1 MGCKRLYIIGCL
13 LCLATWNQVLA
24 QETRDSVKIYFRQ
37 AYSTLDLSIRNNREA
52 LDRIADSLEGSYADS
67 IYQLKKIHVI
77 GGASPEGSIPLNI
90 RLSEKRADRL
100 FDYLSKYRS
109 LPDSLKTVSHLG
121 RDWQGLLRLI
131 EADPKVPYREETIEF
146 IQDILARCAE
156 GEREIDNNVGRLSR
170 FKGGE
175 PYRYMYHNLFPEL
188 RASRLIL
195 WYERIW
201 NPLKS
206 QPLQISAP
214 LSLGL
219 EVESAPLCPAPVQID
234 RRKPFYMGIKN
245 NMLYDLALVPNL
257 GVEFYL
263 GAHLSVATNWM
274 YAWWKHSTCDWFWR
288 IYGGDIALR
297 GWMGRKAKEKPLT
310 GHHLGIYLQTLTY
323 DFEVGG
329 RGYIGGVPGG
339 DIFDKANCAAGIEYG
354 YSLPIGRR
362 LNLDF
367 TIGVGYLWGT
377 YYEYLPID
385 DCYVWQA
392 TKKRQFF
399 GPTKAE
405 VSLVWLIGRGNVNRE
420 KGGRR

>member
-1 MGCKRLYIIGCL
+1 MGNKRLYIIGCL

-24 QETRDSVKIYFRQ
+24 QEIRDSVKIYFRQ
-37 AYSTLDLSIRNNREA
+37 SYSTLDLSIRNNREA
-52 LDRIADSLEGSYADS
+52 LDRIADSLEGNYADS
-67 IYQLKKIHVI
+67 IYQLKKIQVI
-77 GGASPEGSIPLNI
+77 GGASPEGTIPLNI

-100 FDYLSKYRS
+100 FTYLSKYGT
-109 LPDSLKTVSHLG
+109 LPDSLKVVTHLG
-121 RDWQGLLRLI
+121 RDWQGLLRLV
-131 EADPKVPYREETIEF
+131 EADPNVPYREETIEF
-146 IQDILARCAE
+146 IQEIIARSAN

-170 FKGGE
+170 FKGGK
-175 PYRYMYHNLFPEL
+175 PYRYMYHNPFPEL

-195 WYERIW
+195 WYERVC
-201 NPLKS
+201 NPLKMS
-206 QPLQISAP
+206 TLKFPPPSWGGLDVEFASLNPIPLK
-214 LSLGL
+214 
-219 EVESAPLCPAPVQID
+219 ID
-234 RRKPFYMGIKN
+234 HPKPFYMGIKN
-245 NMLYDLALVPNL
+245 NLLYDLALVPNI

-263 GAHLSVATNWM
+263 GGHLSVATNWM
-274 YAWWKHSTCDWFWR
+274 YAWWRHTTSDWFWR

-297 GWMGRKAKEKPLT
+297 GWLGRRAKEKPLT
-310 GHHLGIYLQTLTY
+310 GHHLGLYLQTLTY

-339 DIFDKANCAAGIEYG
+339 DIFDKANFAAGIEYG

-367 TIGVGYLWGT
+367 TIGLGYLWGT

-420 KGGRR
+420 KGGR